1 MSGVERIDEKKRQK
15 ETKETKID
23 LKKKRKKSETPAS
36 STFFLK
42 STQLFLL
49 LL

>member
-36 STFFLK
+36 HFF
-42 STQLFLL
+42 
-49 LL
+49 